1 MNRSAVVSS
10 EDEYLGEH
18 HVYEPHRVGLPKFRP
33 YFREL
38 WRRRSFATELA
49 HTKMDA
55 ANTDTV
61 LGQAWLVLNPLL
73 LAGVYYLLVSVLSG
87 GRHSGPG
94 YLAHITG
101 ALFLFYFISGSMT
114 SGANA
119 VTSSGRL
126 IMNTSFPKMLLTLS
140 VVYQSLRRFLPT
152 MIVYFA
158 IHLLSDQP
166 IGLVL
171 LWMVPVLA
179 LATLF
184 ALGLANVLATL
195 QVYFRDTA
203 SFLPYFVRIW
213 LYLSPILLTVEQIR
227 SKFKGL
233 HGVNPLYSLL
243 GCWSSVIDH
252 GRAPELSLLLQAVAW
267 SVGVFV
273 VGSLVFMSRER
284 EFAVRL

>member
-1 MNRSAVVSS
+1 MKPTVVSP

-61 LGQAWLVLNPLL
+61 LGQLWLIINPLL
-73 LAGVYYLLVSVLSG
+73 LAGVYYLLVSVISS
-87 GRHSGPG
+87 GRHSGG
-94 YLAHITG
+94 DYLAHLTG
-101 ALFLFYFISGSMT
+101 ALFVFYFISGSMS

-152 MIVYFA
+152 MVVYFA
-158 IHLLSDQP
+158 IHLLA
-166 IGLVL
+166 GLPVGWVL
-171 LWMVPVLA
+171 LWLFPVLG
-179 LATLF
+179 LAVLF
-184 ALGLANVLATL
+184 ATGLANVLATL

-213 LYLSPILLTVEQIR
+213 LYVSPILLYVEQIR
-227 SKFKGL
+227 DKFKGL
-233 HGVNPLYSLL
+233 HPINPLYSIL
-243 GCWSSVIDH
+243 GCWSIVIDE
-252 GRAPELSLLLQAVAW
+252 GRVPDAALLGQAVAW
-267 SVGVFV
+267 AVGVFV

>member
-1 MNRSAVVSS
+1 MKPSAVSP

-18 HVYEPHRVGLPKFRP
+18 HVYEPHRVGLPRLRP
-33 YFREL
+33 YVREI

-61 LGQAWLVLNPLL
+61 LGQLWLVINPLL
-73 LAGVYYLLVSVLSG
+73 LAGVYYLLVSVLSNG
-87 GRHSGPG
+87 QHSGLD

-101 ALFLFYFISGSMT
+101 ALFVFYFISGSMT
-114 SGANA
+114 NGANA

-158 IHLLSDQP
+158 IHFAA
-166 IGLVL
+166 GLGVGPEL
-171 LWMVPVLA
+171 VWLVPVLL
-179 LATLF
+179 LATVF

-203 SFLPYFVRIW
+203 GFLPYFVRIW
-213 LYLSPILLTVEQIR
+213 LYVSPILLTVDQIKD
-227 SKFKGL
+227 KFKGL
-233 HGVNPLYSLL
+233 HPINPLYSIL

-252 GRAPELSLLLQAVAW
+252 GEAPDPALLAQAVAW
-267 SVGVFV
+267 SVGTFV
-273 VGSLVFMSRER
+273 VGALVFMSRER
-284 EFAVRL
+284 EFAVRI

>member
-1 MNRSAVVSS
+1 MKPTVVSP
-10 EDEYLGEH
+10 EDDYLGEH
-18 HVYEPHRVGLPKFRP
+18 HVYEPHRVGLPRFRP

-55 ANTDTV
+55 SNTDTV
-61 LGQAWLVLNPLL
+61 LGQLWLVINPLL

-87 GRHSGPG
+87 GRQSGPG

-101 ALFLFYFISGSMT
+101 ALFLFYFISTSMT

-140 VVYQSLRRFLPT
+140 VVYQALRRFLPT

-158 IHLLSDQP
+158 IHVLSDQP
-166 IGLVL
+166 IGFVL
-171 LWMVPVLA
+171 LWMIPLLA
-179 LATLF
+179 LAAVF

-213 LYLSPILLTVEQIR
+213 LYISPILLVVEQIKD
-227 SKFKGL
+227 KFKGL
-233 HGVNPLYSLL
+233 HPINPLYSIL

-252 GRAPELSLLLQAVAW
+252 GKAPDPALLAQAVAW
-267 SVGVFV
+267 AFGTLV